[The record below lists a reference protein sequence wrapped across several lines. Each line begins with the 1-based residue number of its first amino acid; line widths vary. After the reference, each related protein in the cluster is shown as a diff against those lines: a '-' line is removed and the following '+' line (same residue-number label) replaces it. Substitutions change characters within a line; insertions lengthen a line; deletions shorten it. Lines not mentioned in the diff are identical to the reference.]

1 MRIAEWAYTPRT
13 VLVDTDPAAAAVA
26 AVSMFGAG
34 CPAVVTGLGGTGGNW
49 ARGYRA
55 ASDVAERAA
64 EAVRIA
70 AERCD
75 RVQGV
80 QIVHSLGGGTGAGL
94 GARVFED
101 VRAAL
106 INRPVHTY
114 TVVPRWTGAA
124 PAGARDCA
132 AGAHETCNAALCLA
146 RMTDD
151 CAHAAYVTDNRRLY
165 DACAGP
171 LAISAPAYA
180 DLNHLIAQTMA
191 SVTTAYRFTP
201 CGGGGGGGEPD
212 ADADADMGKRAA
224 RLVPYVRLHFLATGF
239 APLTHRGQTE
249 RPATDAVPELA
260 ARLFGDHGRRRGQV
274 LMAAACTF
282 RGTGPLLPADV
293 LAVRHAA
300 YASAGH
306 CGCWLPD
313 NVTAAGYD
321 VRSRGIE
328 ASGSVVANTT
338 AVADVFRSLCRR

>member
-1 MRIAEWAYTPRT
+1 MRTAEGTYTPRA
-13 VLVDTDPAAAAVA
+13 VLVDTDPAAAAAA
-26 AVSMFGAG
+26 AVAMYGAG
-34 CPAVVTGLGGTGGNW
+34 CPAVVTGFGGTGGNW

-64 EAVRIA
+64 EAVRVA

-80 QIVHSLGGGTGAGL
+80 QTAHSLGGGTGAGL
-94 GARVFED
+94 GARVVED
-101 VRAAL
+101 VRTAL
-106 INRPVHTY
+106 ANRPVHTY
-114 TVVPRWTGAA
+114 TVVPRWTAAA
-124 PAGARDCA
+124 PAGPRDCA

-146 RMTDD
+146 RLMDE
-151 CAHAAYVTDNRRLY
+151 CAHAAYMTDNRRLY
-165 DACAGP
+165 EACAGP
-171 LAISAPAYA
+171 LAIGAPTYA

-191 SVTTAYRFTP
+191 SGTTAYRFAP
-201 CGGGGGGGEPD
+201 GGGGEPD

-224 RLVPYVRLHFLATGF
+224 RLVPYARLRFFATGF

-249 RPATDAVPELA
+249 RPATDAVPGLA
-260 ARLFGDHGRRRGQV
+260 ARLFDDLGRRRRGQL

-293 LAVRHAA
+293 LAVRRTAHAFTD
-300 YASAGH
+300 H

-328 ASGSVVANTT
+328 TSGSVVANTT
-338 AVADVFRSLCRR
+338 AIADVFRSLCRR